1 MLGGPAAGRVVTR
14 ALRGLVEGGRHQE
27 VLGFILVELRKAM
40 REKEWQLRQMI
51 EERVRDQGGRLV
63 GWALGA
69 SIATRVL
76 GTVNAEMERMGPEGS
91 DLRLAFD
98 EWARREI
105 ARMEDDPA
113 RAAEMG
119 GAIRRMI
126 SHETVQA
133 WSWDVWSRLR
143 QALEADAATPGGRT
157 EVLVEES
164 LRNLADLLAAD
175 PASRARLQRTAERLV
190 SRLLPAAQAQFS
202 SFVADVV
209 AGWDTDTLVQRLELR
224 VGRDLQFVRVNGTV
238 VGFLVGGLA
247 YAALLAVFGHAA
259 F

>member
-119 GAIRRMI
+119 AGIRRMI

-164 LRNLADLLAAD
+164 LRNLADLLASD

-190 SRLLPAAQAQFS
+190 ARLLPAAQTQFS
-202 SFVADVV
+202 TFVADVV

-238 VGFLVGGLA
+238 VGFLVGGVA